1 LSAPAEP
8 AGQHSGEIGN
18 LVENL
23 ARESA
28 RPRRTRG
35 LRAAS
40 RKIRVVGGCSTALMV
55 MGSCTPVLPPASAG
69 GHSPARCER
78 RLNGLYETLGPA
90 TIDKHQDRY
99 VLSFRCDGIH
109 QVYVRIPAALD
120 LEQFVGKSVRA
131 RYRYVEQE
139 NPRTRCV
146 RAPCPP
152 VLERV
157 LDITGLEEVSG
168 VNAPGK

>member
-1 LSAPAEP
+1 VKVTVFVTDVRYREP
-8 AGQHSGEIGN
+8 YG
-18 LVENL
+18 
-23 ARESA
+23 
-28 RPRRTRG
+28 
-35 LRAAS
+35 
-40 RKIRVVGGCSTALMV
+40 
-55 MGSCTPVLPPASAG
+55 
-69 GHSPARCER
+69 
-78 RLNGLYETLGPA
+78 
-90 TIDKHQDRY
+90 
-99 VLSFRCDGIH
+99 DGI
-109 QVYVRIPAALD
+109 RT
-120 LEQFVGKSVRA
+120 ERFRKQFVGKSVRA